1 MRNCATVAA
10 FIPDSL
16 AERTFILCLDLAW
29 ALNFAKN
36 SSSVSDSGLLF
47 GPNVMWLVLIL
58 GCLWSSILVCWFL
71 YWLILSSWM
80 ESNRANFSCW
90 DLEGREDIS
99 MSEWEKFVLL
109 VMEDALRML
118 AESGA
123 MLWSELG
130 FLVSPN
136 EWLPGQINKE

>member
-1 MRNCATVAA
+1 
-10 FIPDSL
+10 
-16 AERTFILCLDLAW
+16 
-29 ALNFAKN
+29 
-36 SSSVSDSGLLF
+36 
-47 GPNVMWLVLIL
+47 
-58 GCLWSSILVCWFL
+58 
-71 YWLILSSWM
+71 M

-136 EWLPGQINKE
+136 E